1 MQEGIKRWFA
11 ENSSRANEIS
21 RDLWE
26 HPETSQKEYHACDV
40 LCAWMEENGF
50 TVTDRSVAGLD
61 TAFCAVWGSG
71 RPYIGLLAEYD
82 ALPGLAQEC
91 KSEYAPMDL
100 PFGHGCG
107 HNLLGTGAAAA
118 ALALKQAMQEENLPG
133 TVYFYGCPSEEIM
146 EGKIVMTKHG
156 VFNHLDTAISW
167 HPGDR
172 NRASEE
178 SYQAMLSM
186 EYHFTGKASHASMA
200 PHEGLSALDAVE
212 LMDVGVNYLREHVP
226 VGGQIH
232 YVIIN
237 GGQKPNI
244 VPEKAAVWQFIRANT
259 ASDVRKIAKRMD
271 DIAAGAAM
279 MTGTRVEK
287 KVLTGCNETRIV
299 PALVELMHDVMCNE
313 VPAIEW
319 SAEEEAFSRQLV
331 ENQGGDWNALAAT
344 FGADVKEHPLDSAV
358 AQRTGKTIDI
368 LGSSDLSDVSYVTPT
383 CMLFAATYPK
393 GTPNHTWGVTACS
406 GNSIGQKGMLYAAQV
421 MAQTAYRL
429 VKDSELVKT
438 VRASYEQA
446 LGGAVYEPVG
456 K

>member
-1 MQEGIKRWFA
+1 MQEGIKRWFE
-11 ENSSRANEIS
+11 ENSEKAKAVS

-26 HPETSQKEYHACDV
+26 HPEASQKEYHACDA
-40 LCAWMEENGF
+40 LCAWVEEQGF
-50 TVTDRSVAGLD
+50 TVTDRCVAGLD
-61 TAFCAVWGSG
+61 TAFCAVWGQG
-71 RPYIGLLAEYD
+71 RPYIGFLAEYD
-82 ALPGLAQEC
+82 ALPGLAQETVSTY
-91 KSEYAPMDL
+91 KPMDL

-118 ALALKQAMQEENLPG
+118 AMALKRAMEEENLPG

-146 EGKIVMTKHG
+146 EGKIVMTKAG
-156 VFNHLDTAISW
+156 VFDHLDAAISW

-200 PHEGLSALDAVE
+200 PQEGLSALDAVE

-244 VPEKAAVWQFIRANT
+244 VPEKAAVWQFVRANT
-259 ASDVRKIAKRMD
+259 AADLRKIAARMD

-279 MTGTRVEK
+279 MTGTKVEK

-299 PALVELMHDVMCNE
+299 PALVELMNDVMVRE
-313 VPAIEW
+313 VPAIRW
-319 SAEEEAFSRQLV
+319 TAEEEEFSRQLL
-331 ENQGGDWNALAAT
+331 EAQGADWNALAAA
-344 FGADVKEHPLDSAV
+344 FGADVKEKPLDSAV
-358 AQRTGKTIDI
+358 ACPTGKTIDI

-406 GNSIGQKGMLYAAQV
+406 GNSIGQKGMVYAAQV
-421 MAQTAYRL
+421 MAQTGYRL
-429 VKDSELVKT
+429 VTDPELLKD
-438 VRASYEQA
+438 VRASYERA
-446 LGGAVYEPVG
+446 LGGAVYAPVG
-456 K
+456 